1 MKSRLRLPLLAVAG
15 TLAVGLIVSACGGG
29 SGSSDVDNGDD
40 TSGIGALPT
49 PGPGGYA
56 VVLSTADLAVG
67 QSRVAFVIFK
77 DDVPVTDTPA
87 FVRFFKIGANN
98 QSQLKG
104 SAPIPWA
111 PLGVGSAGDHGDH
124 NDTELTGVYYVNIA
138 FDEVGQWGIGVSLGD
153 KLDEKGEVRLALE
166 VRSKSQAPSVGSKAI
181 SVQSLTVRDAPL
193 KAIDTSP
200 EPDEAFHQLSI
211 ADALASGKPSVIA
224 FATPSFCETRTCG
237 PAMEIIGEAAKLFQG
252 KVNFVHVE
260 PYKLDAEGL
269 LAFGPGNQRQLVEA
283 GVAWGLPTEPWV
295 FVIDASGTVVA
306 RFEGPYTLEE
316 LGAALEGVAP

>member
-1 MKSRLRLPLLAVAG
+1 MKFRLRLPLFIFAAVA
-15 TLAVGLIVSACGGG
+15 AVGLVGAACGGG
-29 SGSSDVDNGDD
+29 SGDSGAGNGENGP
-40 TSGIGALPT
+40 GIGALPT

-56 VVLSTADLAVG
+56 VVLSTDDLAVG

-77 DDVPVTDTPA
+77 NDVPVTDTPA

-111 PLGVGSAGDHGDH
+111 PLGVGSTDHGGH
-124 NDTELTGVYYVNIA
+124 NDTELTGVYYVNIS
-138 FDEVGQWGIGVSLGD
+138 FDEAGQWGIGVSLGD
-153 KLDEKGEVRLALE
+153 KLDAKGEVRLALE
-166 VRSKSQAPSVGSKAI
+166 IRSKPQAVGVGSKAV
-181 SVQSLTVRDAPL
+181 SVKSLTLRDAPL

-200 EPDEAFHQLSI
+200 EPDEAFHQMSI

-260 PYKLDAEGL
+260 PYKLDAEGV
-269 LAFGPGNQRQLVEA
+269 LAFGPGYQRQLVEA

-295 FVIDASGTVVA
+295 FVVDASGTVVA